1 MTGTEKGDTVNE
13 SMKAKVLVTREVFDE
28 VLEYL
33 SQYFEVTSNQS
44 DVPFNPE
51 TLARRL
57 SDKKGAMTTLTDR
70 IDAVLLSHC
79 PNLKAVCNIAVGYNN
94 IDLEAC
100 TKARVMATN
109 TPGVLDDT
117 TGDFTWALILAT
129 ARRLTEAESSLR
141 KGEWD
146 GWKLKQFLGLDVHHA
161 TLGVLGLGRIGQVV
175 ARRAIGF
182 EMKVIY
188 HDVRRAASAV
198 EQACRA
204 SFVNKDELLAQA
216 DIVTLHVPYSS
227 AAHHLIGKQ
236 ELKRMKPT
244 AILINASRG
253 GIVDDAA
260 LIEALRQGA
269 LAGAGLDVFEN
280 EPKLNPG
287 FLELKNV
294 VLAPHIASSS
304 RATRMKMAMLAAQNL
319 VAALTEGAPPNLLN
333 PF

>member
-1 MTGTEKGDTVNE
+1 VNKT
-13 SMKAKVLVTREVFDE
+13 MKPKVLVTREVFDE

-44 DVPFNPE
+44 DIPFDSE
-51 TLARRL
+51 TLASKL
-57 SDKKGAMTTLTDR
+57 SDKQGAMITLTDR
-70 IDAVLLSHC
+70 IDTALLARC

-100 TKARVMATN
+100 RKAGVMATN
-109 TPGVLDDT
+109 TPGVLDGT

-129 ARRLTEAESSLR
+129 ARRLTEAEAYLR
-141 KGEWD
+141 NGQWD
-146 GWKLKQFLGLDVHHA
+146 RWKLKQFLGLDVHHA
-161 TLGVLGLGRIGQVV
+161 TLGIFGLGRIGQVV

-188 HDVRRAASAV
+188 HDVRRATPEIEEV
-198 EQACRA
+198 CQT
-204 SFVNKDELLAQA
+204 SFVNKDELLSQA
-216 DIVTLHVPYSS
+216 DIVTVHVPYSP
-227 AAHHLIGKQ
+227 ATHHLIGQ
-236 ELKRMKPT
+236 PELKQMKAT

-253 GIVDDAA
+253 GVVDDVA
-260 LIEALRQGA
+260 LIEALRSGTIA
-269 LAGAGLDVFEN
+269 AAGLDVFEN

-304 RATRMKMAMLAAQNL
+304 RATRLKMAMLAAQNL
-319 VAALTEGAPPNLLN
+319 VASLTDGKPPNLLN

>member
-1 MTGTEKGDTVNE
+1 VNKT
-13 SMKAKVLVTREVFDE
+13 MKPKVLVTREVFDE

-33 SQYFEVTSNQS
+33 AQYFEVTSNQS
-44 DVPFNPE
+44 DVPFNSE
-51 TLARRL
+51 TLATKL
-57 SDKKGAMTTLTDR
+57 SDKQGAMVTLSDR
-70 IDAVLLSHC
+70 IDTALLGRC

-117 TGDFTWALILAT
+117 TGDFAWALILAA
-129 ARRLTEAESSLR
+129 ARRLTEAESYLR
-141 KGEWD
+141 KGQWD

-161 TLGVLGLGRIGQVV
+161 TLGIFGLGRIGQVV

-188 HDVRRAASAV
+188 HDVRQAASEI

-204 SFVNKDELLAQA
+204 SFVNKYELLGQA
-216 DIVTLHVPYSS
+216 DIVTIHVPYSS
-227 AAHHLIGKQ
+227 ATHHLIGKP
-236 ELKRMKPT
+236 ELERMKPT
-244 AILINASRG
+244 AILVNASRG
-253 GIVDDAA
+253 GVVDDAA
-260 LIEALRQGA
+260 LIEALRKGTI
-269 LAGAGLDVFEN
+269 AGAGLDVFEN

-294 VLAPHIASSS
+294 ALAPHIASSS
-304 RATRMKMAMLAAQNL
+304 KATRLKMAMLAAQNL
-319 VAALTEGAPPNLLN
+319 VAALTTGKPPNLLN
-333 PF
+333 PL

>member
-1 MTGTEKGDTVNE
+1 MTISVKL
-13 SMKAKVLVTREVFDE
+13 MRPKVLVTREVFDE

-33 SQYFEVTSNQS
+33 AQYFEVTSSQS
-44 DVPFNPE
+44 DVRMDPV
-51 TLARRL
+51 TLAAKL
-57 SDKKGAMTTLTDR
+57 SDKQGALITLSDK
-70 IDAVLLSHC
+70 IDAALLSRS

-94 IDLEAC
+94 IDLDAC
-100 TKARVMATN
+100 TNARVMATN

-117 TGDFTWALILAT
+117 TGDFTWTLILAT
-129 ARRLTEAESSLR
+129 ARRLTEAQAYLR
-141 KGEWD
+141 KGQWD

-161 TLGVLGLGRIGQVV
+161 TLGIFGMGRIGQVV
-175 ARRAIGF
+175 AKRAIGF

-188 HDVRRAASAV
+188 HDIRRVAPEI

-204 SFVNKDELLAQA
+204 SFVSKEELLEQA
-216 DIVTLHVPYSS
+216 DIVTIHVPYSP
-227 AAHHLIGKQ
+227 ATHHLIGKK
-236 ELKRMKPT
+236 ELEKMKPT

-253 GIVDDAA
+253 GIVDDLV
-260 LIEALRQGA
+260 LIEALRKGTI
-269 LAGAGLDVFEN
+269 AGAGLDVFEN

-304 RATRMKMAMLAAQNL
+304 KTTRFKMAMLAAQNL
-319 VAALTEGAPPNLLN
+319 VAALTGKTPPNLLN

>member
-1 MTGTEKGDTVNE
+1 
-13 SMKAKVLVTREVFDE
+13 MKPKVLATREVFDE
-28 VLEYL
+28 ILQYL
-33 SQYFEVTSNQS
+33 SQHFDVTSNQS
-44 DVPFNPE
+44 DVPLNPE
-51 TLARRL
+51 TLAMRL
-57 SDKKGAMTTLTDR
+57 SDKQGALITLSDR
-70 IDAVLLSHC
+70 IDGALLARC

-94 IDLEAC
+94 IDLQAC

-129 ARRLTEAESSLR
+129 ARRLTEAESYLR
-141 KGEWD
+141 NGEWD

-161 TLGVLGLGRIGQVV
+161 TLGIFGLGRIGQVV

-188 HDVRRAASAV
+188 HDVRRTPS
-198 EQACRA
+198 EIEKACHA
-204 SFVNKDELLAQA
+204 TFVTKEELLGQA
-216 DIVTLHVPYSS
+216 DIVTIHVPYSS
-227 AAHHLIGKQ
+227 ATHHLIGKQ
-236 ELKRMKPT
+236 ELERMKLT

-253 GIVDDAA
+253 GIVDDTA
-260 LIEALRQGA
+260 LIEALRKGT

-304 RATRMKMAMLAAQNL
+304 KATRLKMAMLAAQNL
-319 VAALTEGAPPNLLN
+319 VAALTGKTPPNLLN

>member
-1 MTGTEKGDTVNE
+1 MRP
-13 SMKAKVLVTREVFDE
+13 KVLITREVFDE

-33 SQYFEVTSNQS
+33 SQYFEVTSNQP
-44 DVPFNPE
+44 DVPFDPG
-51 TLARRL
+51 TL
-57 SDKKGAMTTLTDR
+57 SDKLSGKEGALITLSDR
-70 IDAVLLSHC
+70 IDEALLSHC

-94 IDLEAC
+94 MDLDAC
-100 TKARVMATN
+100 TKAKVMATN

-117 TGDFTWALILAT
+117 TGDFAWSLILAT
-129 ARRLTEAESSLR
+129 ARRLTEAEAYLR
-141 KGEWD
+141 NGQWD

-161 TLGVLGLGRIGQVV
+161 TLGIFGLGRIGQVV

-188 HDVRRAASAV
+188 HDVRRAAPGI

-204 SFVNKDELLAQA
+204 SFVNKDELLGQA
-216 DIVTLHVPYSS
+216 DIVTIHVPYSS
-227 AAHHLIGKQ
+227 ATHHLIGKQ
-236 ELKRMKPT
+236 ELEKMKPT

-253 GIVDDAA
+253 GIVDDSA
-260 LIEALRQGA
+260 LIEALRKGTIG
-269 LAGAGLDVFEN
+269 GAGLDVFEN
-280 EPKLNPG
+280 EPKFNPG

-304 RATRMKMAMLAAQNL
+304 KATRFKMAMLAAQNL
-319 VAALTEGAPPNLLN
+319 VAALTGKTPPNLLN